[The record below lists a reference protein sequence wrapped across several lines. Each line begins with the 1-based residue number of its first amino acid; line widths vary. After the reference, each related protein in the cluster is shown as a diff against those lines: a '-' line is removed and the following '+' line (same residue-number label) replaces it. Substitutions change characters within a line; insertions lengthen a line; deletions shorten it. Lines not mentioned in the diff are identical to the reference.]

1 MTKYLPKIRSC
12 CKNTGITIIQP
23 TVSMRNLTLSAT
35 TFTEFKNANV
45 SATAIDVDENVIYAT
60 SEKLTPDGEL
70 EVEIWKI
77 DKNGV
82 R

>member
-1 MTKYLPKIRSC
+1 
-12 CKNTGITIIQP
+12 
-23 TVSMRNLTLSAT
+23 MRNLTLSAT